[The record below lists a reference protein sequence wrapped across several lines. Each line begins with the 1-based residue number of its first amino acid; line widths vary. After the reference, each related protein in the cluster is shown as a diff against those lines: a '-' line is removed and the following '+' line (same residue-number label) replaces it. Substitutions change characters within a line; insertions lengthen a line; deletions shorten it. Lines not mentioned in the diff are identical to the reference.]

1 MSGFDFSDL
10 SADQR
15 RLLDFGGWTADH
27 PHAEIKPARKEAV
40 GLIERGLLLA
50 VNVRRRDTYGSY
62 SLTEYRVPDTA
73 RRAWALHKEVTP

>member
-1 MSGFDFSDL
+1 MSGFDLSNL

-27 PHAEIKPARKEAV
+27 PHAETKPARKDAC

-50 VNVRRRDTYGSY
+50 VSVRRRDIYGSY

-73 RRAWALHKEVTP
+73 RRAWAQHKEASR